1 MSDDTKTGPGF
12 TLGDDARDATAGA
25 LPRIDFATFVLSLA
39 ASAMMHLGQMPG
51 PDGEKRER
59 ADLAMAQQTIDTLE
73 MLLEKTRGNLDADE
87 ERRLAEDLLYG
98 RGADP
103 VAAVGQC
110 AEGLGRP
117 TWTVSPRLPSSRTG
131 TT

>member
-1 MSDDTKTGPGF
+1 MSDDTKAGPGF
-12 TLGDDARDATAGA
+12 TVGDSARKDAASGA

-73 MLLEKTRGNLDADE
+73 MLQEKTRGNLDE
-87 ERRLAEDLLYG
+87 KEIQLLQSVLYELRMG
-98 RGADP
+98 YVKARG
-103 VAAVGQC
+103 
-110 AEGLGRP
+110 
-117 TWTVSPRLPSSRTG
+117 
-131 TT
+131 